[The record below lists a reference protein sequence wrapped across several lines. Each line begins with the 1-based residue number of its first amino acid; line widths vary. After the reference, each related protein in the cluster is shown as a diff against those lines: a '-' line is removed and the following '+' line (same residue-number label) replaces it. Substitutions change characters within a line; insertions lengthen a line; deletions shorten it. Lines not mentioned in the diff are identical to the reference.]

1 MATTPKQMDLV
12 PRQRPRDIM
21 ADRVREQMEKSTER
35 MKALFATADL
45 LQDRTLN
52 VEVFRINFLPYFCGE
67 LAWTDEFK
75 QAWQAVAGTFLNP
88 VNLWDENNAVVVVV
102 PPMVD
107 TNVIQSV
114 GRDLD
119 AKGRVPLPSAD
130 AIMAQSQQ
138 RATFNPNLAQNRLA
152 QQLAQRFNV
161 TGDGP
166 SPRLKEQWEKL
177 FAYFGKSMTP
187 KLLTDETAKK
197 PDAEDDFDYGF
208 D

>member
-21 ADRVREQMEKSTER
+21 ADRVREQLEKSTER

-119 AKGRVPLPSAD
+119 APRHATVRDVARSVTMRCPRVSGRW
-130 AIMAQSQQ
+130 AIVVS
-138 RATFNPNLAQNRLA
+138 L
-152 QQLAQRFNV
+152 
-161 TGDGP
+161 
-166 SPRLKEQWEKL
+166 
-177 FAYFGKSMTP
+177 
-187 KLLTDETAKK
+187 
-197 PDAEDDFDYGF
+197 
-208 D
+208 